1 MNEPLK
7 KYMKVGLI
15 HFMAYPETMK
25 GEGPILETL
34 KKIVTDNY
42 FDIVEVTW
50 IKDKSVREKAAKMIK
65 SGHMSVAYGSQPRM
79 LTTGM
84 NINHLDEEERLAALD
99 SLKEGIDEAYEI
111 GATGFAFLSG
121 TYEEETKEESYQQL
135 VKSTKELCA
144 HAKSKGDMPVILEI
158 FDYDLDKKSIIG
170 PADLAR
176 RFAEDITAE
185 YDNFGLMADLSHI
198 PQLHETN
205 MESLV
210 PIKDYIK
217 HIHIGNC
224 VIKEGYEGFGDT
236 HVGFGFDN
244 SENDVDE
251 LVDFLKALF
260 EIGYLGEGKRPVV
273 SFEVKPWGDEDPDVV
288 IANAKRTLDE
298 AWIKLEL

>member
-1 MNEPLK
+1 
-7 KYMKVGLI
+7 
-15 HFMAYPETMK
+15 
-25 GEGPILETL
+25 
-34 KKIVTDNY
+34 
-42 FDIVEVTW
+42 
-50 IKDKSVREKAAKMIK
+50 
-65 SGHMSVAYGSQPRM
+65 
-79 LTTGM
+79 
-84 NINHLDEEERLAALD
+84 
-99 SLKEGIDEAYEI
+99 
-111 GATGFAFLSG
+111 
-121 TYEEETKEESYQQL
+121 
-135 VKSTKELCA
+135 
-144 HAKSKGDMPVILEI
+144 
-158 FDYDLDKKSIIG
+158 
-170 PADLAR
+170 
-176 RFAEDITAE
+176 
-185 YDNFGLMADLSHI
+185 
-198 PQLHETN
+198 

>member
-144 HAKSKGDMPVILEI
+144 HAKSKGDMPVIWK
-158 FDYDLDKKSIIG
+158 YS
-170 PADLAR
+170 
-176 RFAEDITAE
+176 T
-185 YDNFGLMADLSHI
+185 M
-198 PQLHETN
+198 T
-205 MESLV
+205 
-210 PIKDYIK
+210 
-217 HIHIGNC
+217 
-224 VIKEGYEGFGDT
+224 
-236 HVGFGFDN
+236 
-244 SENDVDE
+244 
-251 LVDFLKALF
+251 
-260 EIGYLGEGKRPVV
+260 
-273 SFEVKPWGDEDPDVV
+273 
-288 IANAKRTLDE
+288 
-298 AWIKLEL
+298 